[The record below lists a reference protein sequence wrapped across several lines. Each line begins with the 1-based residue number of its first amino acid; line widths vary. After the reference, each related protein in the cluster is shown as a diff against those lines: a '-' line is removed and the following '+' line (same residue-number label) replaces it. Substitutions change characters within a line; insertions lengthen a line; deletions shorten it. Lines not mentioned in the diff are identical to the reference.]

1 MTMSANKTKKT
12 VGKTI
17 RKTITDNTVDQ
28 DVLAYTVGDDP
39 VLDLQLA
46 VWDCMGTAAHVTML
60 SEMKLKR
67 PVVTRE
73 EAAVARRELGKIAA
87 LAEKGEFE
95 IRVEDQD
102 VHMAVERVLTEKL
115 GDLGK
120 KIHTGRSRNDQVAV
134 DVRLHMKDGILR
146 AESELVALA
155 STLREFGLKAGAV
168 PLVGRT
174 HLQPAMPSTV
184 EMWAT
189 GHAEMILDQLE
200 NLEAAY
206 RLADANPLGSAAGYG
221 VPLPLDRKR
230 TTELL
235 AFRRSIHNC
244 FGASMARGECEA
256 ALLSALAQ
264 LMAVLSRLA
273 EDAILFSMPE
283 FAYFKL
289 PRAYCTGSSIMPQK
303 FNPDVLEL
311 VRSKAA
317 QVLGLQ
323 TASLS
328 LLHAMPG
335 GYNRDLQDC
344 KWLYMKGLDI
354 ARTTLRI
361 LAKVVAGMTVDEA
374 KCRAAFTPGVFAT
387 DVALRKVAGGTPWR
401 DAYHE
406 VRDQFAA
413 LYDGRPAEVASIDP
427 DEAVAAKRHEGTTGG
442 INHKVYRRR
451 EEAALKSIRTRLDA
465 LQSAKKALFV

>member
-1 MTMSANKTKKT
+1 MKTK
-12 VGKTI
+12 
-17 RKTITDNTVDQ
+17 KTITDNRIDP
-28 DVLAYTVGDDP
+28 DVLKYTVGDDP
-39 VLDLQLA
+39 VLDRELA

-67 PVVTRE
+67 PVVTKK
-73 EAAVARRELGKIAA
+73 EAAAVRKELGRIAA
-87 LAEKGEFE
+87 LAEKGRFE

-102 VHMAVERVLTEKL
+102 VHMAVERMLTEKL

-134 DVRLHMKDGILR
+134 DVRLHMKDAILR
-146 AESELVALA
+146 TEAELVELA
-155 STLREFGLKAGAV
+155 SQLGIFGTEAEMI

-174 HLQPAMPSTV
+174 HLQPAMPSSV

-206 RLADANPLGSAAGYG
+206 RLADLNPLGSAAGYG
-221 VPLPLDRKR
+221 VPLPLDRQR
-230 TTELL
+230 TTKLL
-235 AFRRSIHNC
+235 GFSRTIHNC

-273 EDAILFSMPE
+273 EDMILYSMPE
-283 FAYFKL
+283 IGYFKL
-289 PRAYCTGSSIMPQK
+289 PREYCTGSSIMPQK

-323 TASLS
+323 TAALS

-354 ARTTLRI
+354 TRTTLRI
-361 LAKVVAGMTVDEA
+361 LAKVVAGMSVDEA
-374 KCRAAFTPGVFAT
+374 RCRAAFTPGVFAT
-387 DVALRKVAGGTPWR
+387 DVALRKVAEGTPWR
-401 DAYHE
+401 DAYHD
-406 VRDQFAA
+406 VRDH
-413 LYDGRPAEVASIDP
+413 LERLSGEDP
-427 DEAVAAKRHEGTTGG
+427 DRAVAAKTHEGATGG
-442 INHKVYRRR
+442 LDTRIYLRRAR
-451 EEAALKSIRTRLDA
+451 ESLKGVGERLAALNKAKAA
-465 LQSAKKALFV
+465 LLK

>member
-1 MTMSANKTKKT
+1 MKTK
-12 VGKTI
+12 
-17 RKTITDNTVDQ
+17 KTITDNNVDP
-28 DVLAYTVGDDP
+28 DVLKYTVGDDP
-39 VLDLQLA
+39 VLDLDLA

-60 SEMKLKR
+60 SEMKLKT
-67 PVVTRE
+67 PIVTKK
-73 EAAVARRELGKIAA
+73 EASTVRKALGRVAA
-87 LAEKGEFE
+87 LAEKGDFE
-95 IRVEDQD
+95 IRVDDQD
-102 VHMAVERVLTEKL
+102 VHMAVERMLTEEL

-134 DVRLHMKDGILR
+134 DVRLHMKDEILR
-146 AESELVALA
+146 AETEVVALA
-155 STLREFGLKAGAV
+155 VSLGDFGLKAGAI

-174 HLQPAMPSTV
+174 HLQPAMPSSV

-189 GHAEMILDQLE
+189 GHEEMILDQLE

-206 RLADANPLGSAAGYG
+206 RLADLNPLGSAAGYG

-235 AFRRSIHNC
+235 AFSRTIHSC

-273 EDAILFSMPE
+273 EDMILFSMPE
-283 FAYFKL
+283 FGYFKL
-289 PRAYCTGSSIMPQK
+289 PREYCTGSSIMPQK

-323 TASLS
+323 TAALS

-354 ARTTLRI
+354 TRTTLRI
-361 LAKVVAGMTVDEA
+361 LAKVVVGMKVDP
-374 KCRAAFTPGVFAT
+374 KRCREAFTPGVFAT
-387 DVALRKVAGGTPWR
+387 DVALRKVAEGTPWR

-413 LYDGRPAEVASIDP
+413 LYEGKPAEVAQMDP
-427 DEAVAAKRHEGTTGG
+427 DAAVAAKTHEGTTGG
-442 INHKVYRRR
+442 IDHEVYRRR
-451 EEAALKSIRTRLDA
+451 ETAALKSVSARIAA
-465 LQSAKKALFV
+465 LQSAKKALFR

>member
-1 MTMSANKTKKT
+1 MKTA
-12 VGKTI
+12 
-17 RKTITDNTVDQ
+17 KTITDNKVDP

-39 VLDLQLA
+39 VLDLDLA

-60 SEMKLKR
+60 SEMDLDR
-67 PVVTRE
+67 PIVTRR
-73 EAAVARRELGKIAA
+73 EAAAVRKELGRIAKS
-87 LAEKGEFE
+87 AEKGDFS
-95 IRVEDQD
+95 IRIDDQD
-102 VHMAVERVLTEKL
+102 VHMAVERLLTEKL

-134 DVRLHMKDGILR
+134 DVRLHMKDQLLR
-146 AESELVALA
+146 AESETVALA
-155 STLREFGLKAGAV
+155 AELRSMGARGGRL

-189 GHAEMILDQLE
+189 GHAEMVLDQLV

-206 RLADANPLGSAAGYG
+206 KLADLNPLGSAAGYG
-221 VPLPLDRKR
+221 VPLPIDRRR

-235 AFRRSIHNC
+235 GFARTIHNC

-256 ALLSALAQ
+256 ALLSAMAQ
-264 LMAVLSRLA
+264 LMAVLSRVAQDL
-273 EDAILFSMPE
+273 ILFSMPE
-283 FAYFKL
+283 FGYFRL
-289 PRAYCTGSSIMPQK
+289 PREYCTGSSIMPQK

-323 TASLS
+323 TAALS

-344 KWLYMKGLDI
+344 KWLYMKALSI
-354 ARTTLRI
+354 TRQTLRI
-361 LAKVVAGMTVDEA
+361 LAKVVAGAEIDA
-374 KCRAAFTPGVFAT
+374 DRCRAAFTPGVFAT
-387 DVALRKVAGGTPWR
+387 DVALRLVAQGTPWR
-401 DAYHE
+401 EAYHE
-406 VRDQFAA
+406 VRDH
-413 LYDGRPAEVASIDP
+413 LERLDSEDP
-427 DEAVAAKRHEGTTGG
+427 DAAVAAKKHEGATAAIDHGLYA
-442 INHKVYRRR
+442 KR
-451 EEAALKSIRTRLDA
+451 ETEALKSVAKRLGA
-465 LQSAKKALFV
+465 LMAAKKALLS

>member
-1 MTMSANKTKKT
+1 MKNDANTK
-12 VGKTI
+12 
-17 RKTITDNTVDQ
+17 KTITDSTVDP

-39 VLDLQLA
+39 VLDLDLA

-60 SEMKLKR
+60 SEMSGLKS

-73 EAAVARRELGKIAA
+73 EAATVRRELGSIAA

-102 VHMAVERVLTEKL
+102 VHMAVERMLTEKL

-134 DVRLHMKDGILR
+134 DVRLHMKDQILR
-146 AESELVALA
+146 AEAEAVGLAAELRAFALRGGR
-155 STLREFGLKAGAV
+155 T

-174 HLQPAMPSTV
+174 HLQPAMPSSV

-189 GHAEMILDQLE
+189 GHAEMVLDQLE

-206 RLADANPLGSAAGYG
+206 RLADINPLGSAAGYG
-221 VPLPLDRKR
+221 VPLPLDRGR

-235 AFRRSIHNC
+235 AFSRPIHNC

-256 ALLSALAQ
+256 SLLSALAQ
-264 LMAVLSRLA
+264 LMAVLSRVA
-273 EDAILFSMPE
+273 EDMILFSMPE
-283 FAYFKL
+283 FGYFKL
-289 PRAYCTGSSIMPQK
+289 PRKYCTGSSIMPQK

-311 VRSKAA
+311 MRSKAA

-344 KWLYMKGLDI
+344 KWLYMKGLSI
-354 ARTTLRI
+354 TRQTLRI
-361 LAKVVAGMTVDEA
+361 LQKVVAGTSIDAER
-374 KCRAAFTPGVFAT
+374 CRAAFTPGVFAT
-387 DVALRKVAGGTPWR
+387 DVALMKVAAGTPWR

-413 LYDGRPAEVASIDP
+413 LYDGRPAEVAQMDP
-427 DEAVAAKRHEGTTGG
+427 DDAVAAKTHEGTTGG
-442 INHKVYRRR
+442 IDHDLYANR
-451 EEAALKSIRTRLDA
+451 ESEALKSVSRRLGA
-465 LQSAKKALFV
+465 LEAAKKSLLA

>member
-1 MTMSANKTKKT
+1 MKTK
-12 VGKTI
+12 
-17 RKTITDNTVDQ
+17 KTITDNRIDP
-28 DVLAYTVGDDP
+28 DVLKYTVGDDP
-39 VLDLQLA
+39 VLDRELA

-67 PVVTRE
+67 PVVTKK
-73 EAAVARRELGKIAA
+73 EAAAVRKELGRIAA
-87 LAEKGEFE
+87 LAEKGRFE

-102 VHMAVERVLTEKL
+102 VHMAVERMLTEKL

-134 DVRLHMKDGILR
+134 DVRLHMKDAILR
-146 AESELVALA
+146 TEAELVELA
-155 STLREFGLKAGAV
+155 SQLGTFGTEAGMI

-174 HLQPAMPSTV
+174 HLQPAMPSSV

-206 RLADANPLGSAAGYG
+206 RLADLNPLGSAAGYG
-221 VPLPLDRKR
+221 VPLPLDRQR
-230 TTELL
+230 TTKLL
-235 AFRRSIHNC
+235 GFPRTIHNC

-273 EDAILFSMPE
+273 EDMILYSMPE
-283 FAYFKL
+283 IGYFKL
-289 PRAYCTGSSIMPQK
+289 PREYCTGSSIMPQK

-323 TASLS
+323 TAALS

-354 ARTTLRI
+354 TRTTLRI
-361 LAKVVAGMTVDEA
+361 LAKVVAGMSTDEA
-374 KCRAAFTPGVFAT
+374 RCRAAFTPGVFAT
-387 DVALRKVAGGTPWR
+387 DVALRKVAEGTPWR
-401 DAYHE
+401 DAYHD
-406 VRDQFAA
+406 VRDH
-413 LYDGRPAEVASIDP
+413 LERLSGEDP
-427 DEAVAAKRHEGTTGG
+427 DRAVAAKTHEGATGG
-442 INHKVYRRR
+442 LDTRIYLRRAR
-451 EEAALKSIRTRLDA
+451 ESLKGVGERLAALNKAKAA
-465 LQSAKKALFV
+465 LLK

>member
-1 MTMSANKTKKT
+1 MKTKKT
-12 VGKTI
+12 
-17 RKTITDNTVDQ
+17 ITDATVDP
-28 DVLAYTVGDDP
+28 DILAYTVGDDP
-39 VLDLQLA
+39 VLDLRLA
-46 VWDCMGTAAHVTML
+46 VWDCLGTAAHVTML
-60 SEMKLKR
+60 SEMKLKK
-67 PVVTRE
+67 PVVTKR
-73 EAAVARRELGKIAA
+73 EAAAVRKELGKIAR
-87 LAEKGEFE
+87 LAAAGKFE

-102 VHMAVERVLTEKL
+102 VHMAVERLLTEKL

-134 DVRLHMKDGILR
+134 DVRLHMKDEILR
-146 AESELVALA
+146 AEAEAVGLAAAL
-155 STLREFGLKAGAV
+155 RGFGLRAGPI

-174 HLQPAMPSTV
+174 HLQPAMPSSV

-189 GHAEMILDQLE
+189 GHAEMVLDQLE

-221 VPLPLDRKR
+221 VPLPLDRAR
-230 TTELL
+230 TTQLL
-235 AFRRSIHNC
+235 AFSRTIHNC

-273 EDAILFSMPE
+273 EDLILFSMPE

-311 VRSKAA
+311 MRSKAA

-323 TASLS
+323 TAALA
-328 LLHAMPG
+328 LLHGMPG

-354 ARTTLRI
+354 TRATLRI
-361 LAKVVAGMTVDEA
+361 LAKVVAGVTVDA
-374 KCRAAFTPGVFAT
+374 ANCRKAFTPGVYAT
-387 DVALRKVAGGTPWR
+387 DVALRMVADGTPWR
-401 DAYHE
+401 DAYHA

-413 LYDGRPAEVASIDP
+413 LYEGKPAEVARLDP
-427 DEAVAAKRHEGTTGG
+427 DTVVAAKTHEGTTGG
-442 INHKVYRRR
+442 IDHAVYERR
-451 EEAALKSIRTRLDA
+451 ESAALKSVAARMRA
-465 LQSAKKALFV
+465 LEQAKKRLFK

>member
-1 MTMSANKTKKT
+1 MKTKKT
-12 VGKTI
+12 
-17 RKTITDNTVDQ
+17 ITDSTVDP
-28 DVLAYTVGDDP
+28 DVLKYTVGDDP
-39 VLDLQLA
+39 VLDLSLA

-60 SEMKLKR
+60 SEMKGLKR
-67 PVVTRE
+67 PVVTKT
-73 EAAVARRELGKIAA
+73 EAAKVRKELGRIAA
-87 LAEKGEFE
+87 LAEKGKFE
-95 IRVEDQD
+95 ILVEDQD
-102 VHMAVERVLTEKL
+102 VHMAVERMLTEKL

-134 DVRLHMKDGILR
+134 DVRLHMKDEILR
-146 AESELVALA
+146 TEAETVALA
-155 STLREFGLKAGAV
+155 ATLRAFGLKSGAV

-189 GHAEMILDQLE
+189 GHAEMVLDQLE

-221 VPLPLDRKR
+221 VPLPLDRAR
-230 TTELL
+230 TTKLL
-235 AFRRSIHNC
+235 AFSRTIHNC

-273 EDAILFSMPE
+273 EDMILFSMPE

-311 VRSKAA
+311 MRSKAA
-317 QVLGLQ
+317 QVTGLQ
-323 TASLS
+323 TAALS

-361 LAKVVAGMTVDEA
+361 LAKVVEGLKVDA
-374 KCRAAFTPGVFAT
+374 DKCRKAFTPGVFAT
-387 DVALRKVAGGTPWR
+387 DVALMKVAAGTPWR

-413 LYDGRPAEVASIDP
+413 LYEGKPAEVASIDP
-427 DEAVAAKRHEGTTGG
+427 DEAVAAKTHEGTTGG
-442 INHKVYRRR
+442 IDHCVYEQR
-451 EEAALKSIRTRLDA
+451 ESEALESVSRRLDA
-465 LQSAKKALFV
+465 LHAAKKALLK

>member
-1 MTMSANKTKKT
+1 MKNLKTK
-12 VGKTI
+12 
-17 RKTITDNTVDQ
+17 KTITDNTVDP
-28 DVLAYTVGDDP
+28 DILTYTVGDDP
-39 VLDLQLA
+39 ILDLNLA

-60 SEMKLKR
+60 SEMKLEI
-67 PVVTRE
+67 PVVTKA
-73 EAAVARRELGKIAA
+73 EAKKARQALGEIVKEI
-87 LAEKGEFE
+87 ENGEFT

-102 VHMAVERVLTEKL
+102 VHMAVERLMTERL

-134 DVRLHMKDGILR
+134 DVRLHMKDEILKTEKETVEL
-146 AESELVALA
+146 AEALVK
-155 STLREFGLKAGAV
+155 FGSKHIKV

-174 HLQPAMPSTV
+174 HLQPAMPSSV
-184 EMWAT
+184 NMWAT
-189 GHAEMILDQLE
+189 GHAEMIADQIE

-206 RLADANPLGSAAGYG
+206 RLADLNPLGSAAGYG
-221 VPLPLDRKR
+221 VPLPLDRSR
-230 TTELL
+230 TTKLL
-235 AFRRSIHNC
+235 GFSRTIHNV

-273 EDAILFSMPE
+273 EDLIIFSMPE

-289 PRAYCTGSSIMPQK
+289 PREYCTGSSIMPQK

-344 KWLYMKGLDI
+344 KWLYMKGLEI
-354 ARTTLRI
+354 TRTTLRI
-361 LAKVVAGMTVDEA
+361 LAKVVNGTTIDKIA
-374 KCRAAFTPGVFAT
+374 CRNAFTPGVFAT
-387 DVALRKVAGGTPWR
+387 DVALRKVAKGAPWR
-401 DAYHE
+401 DAYHD
-406 VRDQFAA
+406 VRDH
-413 LYDGRPAEVASIDP
+413 LECLNDEDP
-427 DEAVAAKRHEGTTGG
+427 DTAIAAKTHEGTTSG
-442 INHKVYRRR
+442 INISFYKTRFSK
-451 EEAALKSIRTRLDA
+451 LFSTIKSRLNTLDKCKRM
-465 LQSAKKALFV
+465 LFKA

>member
-1 MTMSANKTKKT
+1 MKIK
-12 VGKTI
+12 
-17 RKTITDNTVDQ
+17 KTITDNTVDS
-28 DVLAYTVGDDP
+28 DILKYTVGDDP
-39 VLDLQLA
+39 VLDLAL
-46 VWDCMGTAAHVTML
+46 VKWDCVGTAAHVTML
-60 SEMKLKR
+60 SEMKGLKR
-67 PVVTRE
+67 PVVTPA
-73 EAAVARRELGKIAA
+73 EAAKVRRELAKVVKAH
-87 LAEKGEFE
+87 EKGEFN
-95 IRVEDQD
+95 IRVDDQD
-102 VHMAVERVLTEKL
+102 VHMAVERHLTERL

-134 DVRLHMKDGILR
+134 DVRLHMKDEILR
-146 AESELVALA
+146 TEAETLELVSRLC
-155 STLREFGLKAGAV
+155 LFGAHAGAV

-189 GHAEMILDQLE
+189 GHAEMIMDQLE

-206 RLADANPLGSAAGYG
+206 RLADLNPLGSAAGYG
-221 VPLPLDRKR
+221 VPLPLDRRR

-235 AFRRSIHNC
+235 GFSRSIHNC

-273 EDAILFSMPE
+273 QDMILFSMPE

-289 PRAYCTGSSIMPQK
+289 PREYCTGSSIMPQK

-323 TASLS
+323 TAALS

-354 ARTTLRI
+354 TRTTLRI
-361 LAKVVAGMTVDEA
+361 LAKVVKGMKVDA
-374 KCRAAFTPGVFAT
+374 DKCREAFSPGVFAT
-387 DVALRKVAGGTPWR
+387 DVALRKVAAGVPWR
-401 DAYHE
+401 DAYHD
-406 VRDQFAA
+406 VRDHLEQ
-413 LYDGRPAEVASIDP
+413 LDGEDC
-427 DEAVAAKRHEGTTGG
+427 DEAVRAKRHEGTCLG
-442 INHKVYRRR
+442 IDHGVYARRCDR
-451 EEAALKSIRTRLDA
+451 ALKSVEKRQKGLDEKCRL
-465 LQSAKKALFV
+465 LLK

>member
-1 MTMSANKTKKT
+1 MATKEKIKKAGRT
-12 VGKTI
+12 SQ
-17 RKTITDNTVDQ
+17 TITDSAVDP

-39 VLDLQLA
+39 VLDLNLA

-60 SEMKLKR
+60 SEMKLRR
-67 PVVTRE
+67 PVVTKS
-73 EAAVARRELGKIAA
+73 EAASVRRELGRIAA
-87 LAEKGEFE
+87 LAEKGGFE
-95 IRVEDQD
+95 IRVDDQD
-102 VHMAVERVLTEKL
+102 VHMAVERMLTEKL

-134 DVRLHMKDGILR
+134 DVRLHMKDAILR
-146 AESELVALA
+146 TESELVGLA
-155 STLREFGLKAGAV
+155 AQLELFGAKAGMV

-174 HLQPAMPSTV
+174 HLQPAMPSSV

-221 VPLPLDRKR
+221 VPLPLDRRR

-235 AFRRSIHNC
+235 AFSRSIHNC

-273 EDAILFSMPE
+273 EDMILFSMPE

-354 ARTTLRI
+354 TRTTLRI
-361 LAKVVAGMTVDEA
+361 LAKVVDGMSVDEA
-374 KCRAAFTPGVFAT
+374 RCRAAFTPGVFAT
-387 DVALRKVAGGTPWR
+387 DVALRKVADGMPWR

-413 LYDGRPAEVASIDP
+413 LYDGKPAEVASIDP
-427 DEAVAAKRHEGTTGG
+427 DEAVAAKCHEGTTGG
-442 INHKVYRRR
+442 IDHEVYRGRM
-451 EEAALKSIRTRLDA
+451 ETALKDISTRLGA
-465 LQSAKKALFV
+465 LQSAKKALFK